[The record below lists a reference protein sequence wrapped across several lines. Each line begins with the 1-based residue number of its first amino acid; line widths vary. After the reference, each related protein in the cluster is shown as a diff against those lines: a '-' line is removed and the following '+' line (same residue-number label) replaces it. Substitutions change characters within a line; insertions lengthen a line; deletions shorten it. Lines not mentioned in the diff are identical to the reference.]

1 MAKQPQWVDN
11 VSPGGVF
18 TRPLHLRRPMLGGVF
33 SRVMFEQYRKISWY
47 IGTTIYNV
55 DGGNRM
61 KLHMDMA
68 FSQSQW
74 GEKKETNQNPTPDL
88 PIDM

>member
-1 MAKQPQWVDN
+1 
-11 VSPGGVF
+11 
-18 TRPLHLRRPMLGGVF
+18 MLGGVF

-47 IGTTIYNV
+47 IGTTTYNIQRRWGKS
-55 DGGNRM
+55 DEATYGYGIFTEPM
-61 KLHMDMA
+61 
-68 FSQSQW
+68 